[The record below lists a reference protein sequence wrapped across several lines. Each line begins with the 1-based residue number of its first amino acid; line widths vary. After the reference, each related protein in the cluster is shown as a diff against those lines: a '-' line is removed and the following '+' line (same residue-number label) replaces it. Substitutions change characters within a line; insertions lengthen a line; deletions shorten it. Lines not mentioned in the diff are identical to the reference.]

1 MALAPTYLISGAFLD
16 VKLMEYNNF
25 KSKNMIKVAINGF
38 GRIGRPSLKIIF
50 EKKDMEVV
58 AINDLT
64 DIETVA
70 HLLQYDSSY
79 GIFQHEVVA
88 DAEKSELVVGGKKIK
103 YFSEKEPANLPW
115 KKLGVDVVLD
125 CTGIFLDQA
134 GAQKH
139 IDAGAK
145 KVVMSAPPKD
155 DTPVYLLGV
164 NEHEYKGEAIVS
176 NGSCTTNCLAPMIK
190 VLDELC
196 GVEQGF
202 MTTTHSYTNDQNLLD
217 LPHRDMRRAR
227 AAALSI
233 IPTTTGAAKTVG
245 KVIPHL
251 KGKLDGIA
259 LRVPTP
265 VVSIV
270 DFIGTV
276 KNPKTVEEI
285 NKAFVV
291 AAQGELKGILDA
303 TTKELVSMDYKM
315 NPLSAIV
322 DLPLT
327 MSMGNQVKIVG
338 WYDNEWGYSNRLV
351 EMAKYICE

>member
-1 MALAPTYLISGAFLD
+1 MKI
-16 VKLMEYNNF
+16 
-25 KSKNMIKVAINGF
+25 AINGF
-38 GRIGRPSLKIIF
+38 GRIGRPSLKIAF
-50 EKKDMEVV
+50 EKGLEIM

-64 DIETVA
+64 DIETSA

-79 GIFQHEVVA
+79 GVWQRNVVV
-88 DAEKSELVVGGKKIK
+88 DKENSEIIIDGKPIK
-103 YFSEKEPANLPW
+103 YFSEKDPANLPW
-115 KKLGVDVVLD
+115 GKMGVDVVLD

-134 GAQKH
+134 GAGKH
-139 IDAGAK
+139 LEAGAK
-145 KVVMSAPPKD
+145 KVVLSAPPKD
-155 DTPVYLLGV
+155 DVPVYLLGI
-164 NEHEYKGEAIVS
+164 NDNEYKGETIVS

-190 VLDELC
+190 VLDEIC
-196 GVEQGF
+196 DVEQGF

-227 AAALSI
+227 AAAMSI

-270 DFIGTV
+270 DFICTV

-285 NKAFVV
+285 NEHFKKA
-291 AAQGELKGILDA
+291 AKGKMEGILDA
-303 TTKELVSMDYKM
+303 TDKELVSMDYKM
-315 NPLSAIV
+315 NPHSSIV

-327 MSMGNQVKIVG
+327 MVMGNQVKIVG

-351 EMAKYICE
+351 EMAIHIAK

>member
-1 MALAPTYLISGAFLD
+1 MLKI
-16 VKLMEYNNF
+16 
-25 KSKNMIKVAINGF
+25 AINGF
-38 GRIGRPSLKIIF
+38 GRIGRPSLKIAF
-50 EKKDMEVV
+50 EKQDVEVV

-64 DIETVA
+64 DIETSA
-70 HLLQYDSSY
+70 HLLKYDSSY
-79 GIFQHEVVA
+79 GVWGRDVIVDKEN
-88 DAEKSELVVGGKKIK
+88 SEIIVDGKPIK
-103 YFSEKEPANLPW
+103 YLSEKDPMNLPW
-115 KKLGVDVVLD
+115 KKMEVDVVLD

-155 DTPVYLLGV
+155 DTPVYLLGI
-164 NEHEYKGEAIVS
+164 NEHEYKGEPIVS

-196 GVEQGF
+196 DVEQGF

-217 LPHRDMRRAR
+217 LPHRDLRRAR

-270 DFIGTV
+270 DFICTV
-276 KNPKTVEEI
+276 KNPKTVEEV
-285 NKAFVV
+285 NAHFEEAAKGKMQGLLKA
-291 AAQGELKGILDA
+291 
-303 TTKELVSMDYKM
+303 TKEELVSMDYKM
-315 NPLSAIV
+315 DPHSAIV

-351 EMAKYICE
+351 EMGIFISK

>member
-1 MALAPTYLISGAFLD
+1 MLKI
-16 VKLMEYNNF
+16 
-25 KSKNMIKVAINGF
+25 AINGF

-50 EKKDMEVV
+50 EKEGMEIV

-64 DIETVA
+64 DIETSV
-70 HLLQYDSSY
+70 HLLKYDSSY
-79 GIFQHEVVA
+79 GIYARNVIA
-88 DAEKSELVVGGKKIK
+88 DKENREIIIDGKPIK
-103 YFSEKEPANLPW
+103 YFSEKDPVNLPW
-115 KKLGVDVVLD
+115 NKLGVDVVLD
-125 CTGIFLDQA
+125 CTGIFLDKES
-134 GAQKH
+134 AQKH

-155 DTPVYLLGV
+155 DTPVFLLGV
-164 NEHEYKGEAIVS
+164 NEKDYKGETIVS

-190 VLDELC
+190 VLDDLC
-196 GVEQGF
+196 EVEQGF

-217 LPHRDMRRAR
+217 LPHRDLRRAR

-270 DFIGTV
+270 DFICIV
-276 KNPKTVEEI
+276 KDPKSVDEI
-285 NKAFVV
+285 NEAFID
-291 AAQGELKGILDA
+291 ASKGELKGILDA
-303 TTKELVSMDYKM
+303 TKEELVSMDYKM
-315 NPLSAIV
+315 NPHSAIV

-327 MSMGNQVKIVG
+327 MSQGNMVKIVG

-351 EMAKYICE
+351 EMAEYISR